1 MSLADRYGGFV
12 IDLDGVVWVGDRPVQ
27 GAAETIGEL
36 RRRGKRVL
44 FVTNDPRSSR
54 EEYAARLTEHGV
66 PSARDD
72 VLTSGAA
79 TAEVAARATAGG
91 ARAVV
96 VGSPALKR
104 EVQAA
109 GLSVVDGEAGRG
121 AEVVIVGG
129 HDGFDYRE
137 LRIAA
142 SAAREGA
149 TLYATGRDATFPMPD
164 GPWPATGALVAAIET
179 ASGARAIAV
188 GKPEPHLFEVARE
201 RLELPAERIAVVG
214 DTPGSDLAGG
224 RRAGMATILVLTGN
238 ASREQAAEL
247 PDPPDAVIDD
257 LAGLVAEGTE
267 SGLR

>member
-1 MSLADRYGGFV
+1 MAIADRFEAFIV
-12 IDLDGVVWVGDRPVQ
+12 DLDGVVWVGDRPVQ

-44 FVTNDPRSSR
+44 FVTNDPRSGR
-54 EEYAARLTEHGV
+54 EEYAARLTEHGI

-91 ARAVV
+91 ARTLV
-96 VGSPALKR
+96 VGSAALKR

-109 GLSVVDGEAGRG
+109 GLTVVDGETGRG

>member
-1 MSLADRYGGFV
+1 MSIADRFDGFV
-12 IDLDGVVWVGDRPVQ
+12 LDLDGVVWVGDRPVP

-36 RRRGKRVL
+36 RRRGKRLL
-44 FVTNDPRSSR
+44 FVTNDPRSGR
-54 EEYAARLTEHGV
+54 EEYAARLTEEGI
-66 PSARDD
+66 PSSRDD

-91 ARAVV
+91 ARALV

-129 HDGFDYRE
+129 HEGFDYHE

-149 TLYATGRDATFPMPD
+149 TLYATGRDASFPMPD

-224 RRAGMATILVLTGN
+224 RRAGMATILVLTGS
-238 ASREQAAEL
+238 ASRDQADAL
-247 PDPPDAVIDD
+247 PYPPDAVIDD
-257 LAGLVAEGTE
+257 LTGLVAGGTK

>member
-1 MSLADRYGGFV
+1 VAVADAFAGFIV
-12 IDLDGVVWVGDRPVQ
+12 DLDGVVWVGDRPVP

-44 FVTNDPRSSR
+44 FVTNDPRSGR
-54 EEYAARLTEHGV
+54 DEYAARLTEHGI

-79 TAEVAARATAGG
+79 TAEVAARATGGG
-91 ARAVV
+91 ARALV

-121 AEVVIVGG
+121 AQVVIVGG
-129 HDGFDYRE
+129 HDGFDYHE

-164 GPWPATGALVAAIET
+164 GPWPATGAIVAAIET
-179 ASGARAIAV
+179 ASGARAIGV

-214 DTPGSDLAGG
+214 DTPRSDLAGG

-238 ASREQAAEL
+238 AGRDQVAAL
-247 PDPPDAVIDD
+247 AHPPNAVIDD
-257 LAGLVAEGTE
+257 LTGLVSDRDEM
-267 SGLR
+267 GLR